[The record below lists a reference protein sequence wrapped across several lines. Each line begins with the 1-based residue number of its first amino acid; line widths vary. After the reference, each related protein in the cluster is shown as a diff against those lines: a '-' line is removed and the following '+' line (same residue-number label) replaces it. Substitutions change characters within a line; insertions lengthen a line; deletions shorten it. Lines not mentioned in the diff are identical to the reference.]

1 MEYLKLSKLKG
12 LQGSEGFQ
20 RVGSKSVKQLVLN
33 GCSGLRDKGL
43 SDIVKRCT
51 SVYELDL
58 SENHKLTDESI
69 INVSKILG
77 GNLVIMHYN
86 YTIIMYLFI

>member
-20 RVGSKSVKQLVLN
+20 RVGSKSVKQLVLT
-33 GCSGLRDKGL
+33 GCSGLRDNGL
-43 SDIVKRCT
+43 IDIVKRCT
-51 SVYELDL
+51 SVYQLDL

-69 INVSKILG
+69 INVSETLG
-77 GNLVIMHYN
+77 GNLVTLQCNYN
-86 YTIIMYLFI
+86 CC